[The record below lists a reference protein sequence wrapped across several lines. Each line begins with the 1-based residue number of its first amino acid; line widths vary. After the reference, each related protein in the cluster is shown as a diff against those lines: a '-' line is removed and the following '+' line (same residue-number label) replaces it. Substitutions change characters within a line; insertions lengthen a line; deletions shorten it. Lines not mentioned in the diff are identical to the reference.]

1 MVARKRFFLQ
11 SKITGWG
18 MIDAHEENKKKWKNI
33 EGEEINSEEDRDTK
47 VR

>member
-1 MVARKRFFLQ
+1 
-11 SKITGWG
+11 

-33 EGEEINSEEDRDTK
+33 EEEEINSEEDRDTK